1 MALHFLILYVD
12 PLPVSTVSEDSP
24 GRSVL
29 LYDCRRADRAE
40 PPMLLSPGDISDTP
54 TVLDPVGGG
63 FEAVPS
69 CHLDGRGPQVT
80 GPQLYRARKPHPGQ
94 NK

>member
-12 PLPVSTVSEDSP
+12 PLPVSTRDSP

-29 LYDCRRADRAE
+29 FYDCRAE

-54 TVLDPVGGG
+54 TVMDAVGGG

-69 CHLDGRGPQVT
+69 CHLDG
-80 GPQLYRARKPHPGQ
+80 
-94 NK
+94 